1 MAAACIAGSAN
12 AQASTDSLIDGD
24 LHIITKALMMRLL
37 RGRASPFVLAMVDD
51 ELSIELSSCVL
62 IYRENDNLQQSQ

>member
-1 MAAACIAGSAN
+1 
-12 AQASTDSLIDGD
+12 
-24 LHIITKALMMRLL
+24 MMRLL